1 MKRILFTLLT
11 IAVCAQ
17 LHAIPAQGNLVK
29 VKQPDGTELS
39 IRLVGDEYL
48 HFNVTED
55 GYSVVQNEQ
64 GFYVYA
70 EQNAEGEL
78 VPTSQIA
85 HDEAQRQSKE
95 KAFLASKRKFLA
107 PKMTKAVA
115 EEKKNEFDRRRKA
128 LEMRR
133 AAKFDYSKFR
143 GLVILVEF
151 NDKKFDHE
159 NYTNII
165 TDMITKD
172 DYDGYYNHNNVKIS
186 CTGSVKD
193 YYRDNSMGIF
203 QPQFDIVGPV
213 QINYSQY
220 YPKSTSNA
228 STITCAALDA
238 ADKIVNFKDYDT
250 DRDGVVDMVYFIFA
264 GHGANFTTN
273 NKDLLWPHASS
284 ILERKSDGYYYYV
297 YKDGVRLGRYACSTE
312 LQGGETQR
320 VIDGIG
326 TICHEFSHVLGL
338 PDFYDTDYDKGGGQS
353 VHPANWTLMAG
364 GGYLNNSRTPAGYSL
379 FERYMAGWATPQ
391 VIEEEGEYSLERVNE
406 SNTGFRINTPVNKE
420 FFILENRQNSRW
432 DTFLPGHGLLV
443 FRVDSTN
450 TSVWSDNTL
459 NANPKHNY
467 YVLVRARGNN
477 GAAAADPY
485 PGTGRVTTLNNVTS
499 PANLKTWAGKETK
512 FGLINITERNGVISF
527 GIENTYVLRELILPE
542 TYALPTGI
550 TQQLPV
556 KAVPEYVSY
565 TLTWKSADESIVTVD
580 QEGNIHGVSE
590 GTTTITVESNN
601 GVTASCEV
609 TVATLPETNQIAA
622 FKAFNEGQES
632 ILSLE
637 NAEVLYVYQNDIYVR
652 DATGAIVLNK
662 TGLSLKQ
669 NDIVSGKLIG
679 KLQHLNNMPQFS
691 PTKPASD
698 LTVAEGS
705 EVQPT
710 ALKATDLSPRYY
722 ADYVVVEKTP
732 LLRDNNIFVLDD
744 DENRIARLYNVLGV
758 KGITVPSD
766 LTDKRFNIY
775 AIYGTHPTGSEIIE
789 ELYILR
795 SPEETDWTPSGIE
808 LNEET
813 TPNNQNVYDLQGRKI
828 LSTKLPKG
836 IYIVGG
842 RKVVVK

>member
-1 MKRILFTLLT
+1 MKRLLLILLT
-11 IAVCAQ
+11 IAVCSQ
-17 LHAIPAQGNLVK
+17 MKAIPAEGTTAK
-29 VKQPDGTELS
+29 VKQPDGTELT
-39 IRLVGDEYL
+39 IRLVGDEFL

-55 GYSVVQNEQ
+55 GYSIVRNDE

-70 EQNAEGEL
+70 QQNAEGEL
-78 VPTSQIA
+78 VPSNQIA
-85 HDEAQRQSKE
+85 HDEPMRQSKE
-95 KAFLASKRKFLA
+95 RAFLAATRKYLK
-107 PKMTKAVA
+107 PKMTEQAV
-115 EEKKNEFDRRRKA
+115 KVKNEEFTLRRKA
-128 LEMRR
+128 SQKHR
-133 AAKFDYSKFR
+133 APIYDYTKFR
-143 GLVILVEF
+143 GLVVLVEF
-151 NDKKFDHE
+151 NDCEFDQE
-159 NYTNII
+159 NYTEVV
-165 TDMITKD
+165 TDLIKKENFT
-172 DYDGYYNHNNVKIS
+172 GYYDYKNTRVP
-186 CTGSVKD
+186 CTGSVVD
-193 YYRDNSMGIF
+193 YFRDNSMGVF
-203 QPQFDIVGPV
+203 TPQFDIVGPV
-213 QINYSQY
+213 KIDRSKYYSNGT
-220 YPKSTSNA
+220 KRTVTMTVDACNA
-228 STITCAALDA
+228 IDA
-238 ADKIVNFKDYDT
+238 NVNFADYDG
-250 DRDGVVDMVYFIFA
+250 DKDGNVDMIYFIFA
-264 GHGANFTTN
+264 GHGSHVTGN
-273 NKDLLWPHASS
+273 DSRLVWPHAYYIYNPST
-284 ILERKSDGYYYYV
+284 GYKIR
-297 YKDGVRLGRYACSTE
+297 KDGVYLNRYACSTE
-312 LQGGETQR
+312 LRGRETGR
-320 VIDGIG
+320 EIDGIG

-338 PDFYDTDYDKGGGQS
+338 PDFYDTDYAEGGGQS
-353 VHPANWTLMAG
+353 VHPANWSLMAG
-364 GGYLNNSRTPAGYSL
+364 GGYLNSSRTPAGYSL

-420 FFILENRQNSRW
+420 FFILENRQNTRW
-432 DTFLPGHGLLV
+432 DTYLPGHGLLV

-450 TSVWSDNTL
+450 TSVWSQNNVNDNP
-459 NANPKHNY
+459 AHNY

-477 GAAAADPY
+477 GSAAADPY

-499 PANLKTWAGKETK
+499 PANLLTWAGKETK
-512 FGLINITERNGVISF
+512 FGLTNITERNGVISF

-550 TQQLPV
+550 TQQLTV

-590 GTTTITVESNN
+590 GTTTITVESNT

-622 FKAFNEGQES
+622 FKAFDEGQES

-669 NDIVSGKLIG
+669 NDIVSGKL
-679 KLQHLNNMPQFS
+679 
-691 PTKPASD
+691 
-698 LTVAEGS
+698 EGS

-732 LLRDNNIFVLDD
+732 LLRDKNIFVLDD

-813 TPNNQNVYDLQGRKI
+813 TPNDQNVYDLQGRKI

>member
-1 MKRILFTLLT
+1 MKRLLLILLT
-11 IAVCAQ
+11 IAVCSQ
-17 LHAIPAQGNLVK
+17 MKAIPAEGTTAK
-29 VKQPDGTELS
+29 VKQPDGTELT
-39 IRLVGDEYL
+39 IRLVGDEFL

-55 GYSVVQNEQ
+55 GYSIVRNDE

-70 EQNAEGEL
+70 QQNAEGEL
-78 VPTSQIA
+78 IPSNQIA
-85 HDEAQRQSKE
+85 HDEPMRQSKE
-95 KAFLASKRKFLA
+95 RAFLAATRKYLK
-107 PKMTKAVA
+107 PKMTEQAV
-115 EEKKNEFDRRRKA
+115 KVKNEEYTLRRKA
-128 LEMRR
+128 SQKHR
-133 AAKFDYSKFR
+133 APVYDYTKFR
-143 GLVILVEF
+143 GLVVLVEF
-151 NDKKFDHE
+151 NDCEFDQE
-159 NYTNII
+159 NYTEVV
-165 TDMITKD
+165 TDLIKKENFT
-172 DYDGYYNHNNVKIS
+172 GYYNYNNRRVP
-186 CTGSVKD
+186 CTGSVVD
-193 YYRDNSMGIF
+193 YFRDNSMGVF
-203 QPQFDIVGPV
+203 TPQFDIVGPV
-213 QINYSQY
+213 KIDRSKYYSNGT
-220 YPKSTSNA
+220 KRTVTMTVDACNA
-228 STITCAALDA
+228 IDA
-238 ADKIVNFKDYDT
+238 NVNFADYDG
-250 DRDGVVDMVYFIFA
+250 DKDGNVDMIYFIFA
-264 GHGANFTTN
+264 GHGSHVTGN
-273 NKDLLWPHASS
+273 DSRLVWPHAYYIYNPST
-284 ILERKSDGYYYYV
+284 GYKIR
-297 YKDGVRLGRYACSTE
+297 KDGVYLNRYACSTE
-312 LQGGETQR
+312 LQGRETGR
-320 VIDGIG
+320 DIDGIG

-338 PDFYDTDYDKGGGQS
+338 PDFYDTDYAEGGGQS

-420 FFILENRQNSRW
+420 FFILENRQNTRW
-432 DTFLPGHGLLV
+432 DTYLPGHGLLV

-450 TSVWSDNTL
+450 TSVWSQNNVNDNP
-459 NANPKHNY
+459 AHNY

-477 GAAAADPY
+477 GSAAADPY
-485 PGTGRVTTLNNVTS
+485 PGTGRVTTLNNVTT

-550 TQQLPV
+550 TQQLTV

-622 FKAFNEGQES
+622 FKAFDEGQES

-732 LLRDNNIFVLDD
+732 LLRDKNIFVLDD

-813 TPNNQNVYDLQGRKI
+813 TPNDQNVYDLQGRKI